1 LVLAGDLAYSRVAH
15 STTELWETLGGTVRR
30 IGLDRVKDDA
40 AWEEALAGGVEA
52 VMMLRTQHERRE
64 PGVLSASLPSQPW
77 LTVDRLDRL
86 SPLAWVMHPGPVH
99 WGCELAMEFRDDR
112 RSLIDTQVRYG
123 VGLRMACLYWLV
135 QQRYAVIREVFEDA
149 LTSEDAGMVP

>member
-1 LVLAGDLAYSRVAH
+1 
-15 STTELWETLGGTVRR
+15 
-30 IGLDRVKDDA
+30 
-40 AWEEALAGGVEA
+40 
-52 VMMLRTQHERRE
+52 
-64 PGVLSASLPSQPW
+64 
-77 LTVDRLDRL
+77 
-86 SPLAWVMHPGPVH
+86 
-99 WGCELAMEFRDDR
+99 MEFRDDR